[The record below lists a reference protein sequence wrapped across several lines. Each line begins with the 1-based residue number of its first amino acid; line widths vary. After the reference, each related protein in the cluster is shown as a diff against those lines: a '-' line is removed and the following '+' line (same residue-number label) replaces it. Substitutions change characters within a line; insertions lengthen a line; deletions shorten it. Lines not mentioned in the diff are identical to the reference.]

1 MVNKTYTLH
10 DFVEMKKPHAC
21 KTNRW
26 QVTRVGMDVRIKC
39 QGCGASVLMQRRDF
53 DKRLKKV
60 LERGNVTG

>member
-1 MVNKTYTLH
+1 MQAKSYELNDY
-10 DFVEMKKPHAC
+10 VEMKKPHAC

-26 QVTRVGMDVRIKC
+26 QVTRVGMDIRIKC

-60 LERGNVTG
+60 LKEENAAE

>member
-1 MVNKTYTLH
+1 MQAKSYELN

-26 QVTRVGMDVRIKC
+26 QVTRVGMDIRIKC
-39 QGCGASVLMQRRDF
+39 QGCGASVLMPRRDF

-60 LERGNVTG
+60 LKEENAAE

>member
-1 MVNKTYTLH
+1 MQAKSYELH
-10 DFVEMKKPHAC
+10 DYVEMKKPHAC

-39 QGCGASVLMQRRDF
+39 QGCGASVLMPRRDF

-60 LERGNVTG
+60 LKEDSAAE

>member
-1 MVNKTYTLH
+1 MVNKTYALN

-60 LERGNVTG
+60 LEEGNVTG

>member
-1 MVNKTYTLH
+1 MVNKTYALH

-60 LERGNVTG
+60 LEEGNVTG